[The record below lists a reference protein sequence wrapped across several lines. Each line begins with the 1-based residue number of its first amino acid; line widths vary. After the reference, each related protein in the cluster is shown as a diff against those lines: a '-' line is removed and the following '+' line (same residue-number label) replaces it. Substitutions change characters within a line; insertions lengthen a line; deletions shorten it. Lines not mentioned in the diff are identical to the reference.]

1 MRRFKTALL
10 PVILLTIVQVGP
22 LVTPA
27 AAATL
32 PITLSPSSGTAGTS
46 VTVGGSGF
54 AARTGASL
62 TFGKSVIRYFSTSNR
77 GTFSVTITVPSGYSG
92 ATPVT
97 VTAGADVGSSSF
109 TVTSV
114 TAPTTTTTTAPTTTT
129 TAPATTTTTTPSTC
143 SAPANLRVASTTSS
157 TIGLA
162 WDLVAGATIYDV
174 YLAAAPGEPTSAYAT
189 GFTGTTAT
197 IFGLN
202 SATTYTLAVRSNCG
216 TVRSV
221 NSNVVTQ
228 QPGGP
233 IGGTTTT
240 TTVAPAAT
248 AGSFVGRSGT
258 SLTLDGVPRRFTGV
272 NAYHLASDFTF
283 NYGCG
288 DNNAQADLDAVFSSL
303 RPVSVVRVWGFQHL
317 AYNKNTGAI
326 DFSRID
332 RVVQTAE
339 RYGHKLIISLANQ
352 TGNCDTPAY
361 KDEAWY
367 AGGYRQVFNTGTYNG
382 GASGPSTPLSFWDY
396 LHQIVPRYAN
406 SPAVA
411 IWQPVNE
418 PRSAVVNADG
428 SQTCTS
434 TASSTLRQFFDV
446 VGGEIH
452 RLAPKQL
459 VGSAVIGQGNCGTKG
474 SEYQYLHA
482 SPGID
487 VGSYHDYNYDTSPI
501 SGDQWNGLGVR
512 INQMNEVG
520 KPLIIDEVG
529 MVAGDNVAGCMTLAQ
544 RRDNIKAKMDAQL
557 AQGIDMYLPWA
568 WTKSTTNT
576 CSVNMK
582 ALDPT
587 LALIKAYPL

>member
-10 PVILLTIVQVGP
+10 PLLFLTIVQAGP
-22 LVTPA
+22 LVSSA

-32 PITLSPSSGTAGTS
+32 PVALSPSSGATGSSVTVAGTGFPVRTAGTVVFGNS
-46 VTVGGSGF
+46 VVRDFKT
-54 AARTGASL
+54 T
-62 TFGKSVIRYFSTSNR
+62 NR
-77 GTFSVTITVPSGYSG
+77 GSFALTITVPSGYAG

-97 VTAGADVGSSSF
+97 VQVGAQVGWAPF
-109 TVTSV
+109 TVTGS
-114 TAPTTTTTTAPTTTT
+114 TAPTTTTVAP
-129 TAPATTTTTTPSTC
+129 
-143 SAPANLRVASTTSS
+143 
-157 TIGLA
+157 
-162 WDLVAGATIYDV
+162 
-174 YLAAAPGEPTSAYAT
+174 
-189 GFTGTTAT
+189 
-197 IFGLN
+197 
-202 SATTYTLAVRSNCG
+202 
-216 TVRSV
+216 
-221 NSNVVTQ
+221 
-228 QPGGP
+228 
-233 IGGTTTT
+233 TTT
-240 TTVAPAAT
+240 TTVAPTTTTVAPTTTTTVAPTAT
-248 AGSFVGRSGT
+248 TGFVGRTGT

-288 DNNAQADLDAVFSSL
+288 DNNQQADLDAVFSSL

-317 AYNKNTGAI
+317 AYNKNTGSI
-326 DFSRID
+326 DFTAID
-332 RVVQTAE
+332 RVVKTAE
-339 RYGHKLIISLANQ
+339 RYGHKLIIALANQ

-367 AGGYRQVFNTGTYNG
+367 AGGYRQVFNGGTYNG

-396 LHQIVPRYAN
+396 LRQIVPRYAN

-418 PRSAVVNADG
+418 PRDAVINADG

-434 TASSTLRQFFDV
+434 TAAYTLRQFFDV

-459 VGSAVIGQGNCGTKG
+459 VGSAVIGQGNCGAKG
-474 SEYQYLHA
+474 SEYSYLHA

-512 INQMNEVG
+512 ITQMNQVG

-529 MVAGDNVAGCMTLAQ
+529 MVAGDNVAGCMTLTQ

-568 WTKSTTNT
+568 FTKSTANT

-582 ALDPT
+582 ASDPT
-587 LALIKAYPL
+587 LALMKAYPL